1 MHEHRH
7 PLGHFVRRFLVE
19 EMAADRNLSPNT
31 RKSYR
36 DTIRLLFGYLAAQRA
51 TDPARVTV
59 EQVDAAVVRGFLA
72 HLEHERGN
80 ATSTRNLRLAALHS
94 LFRSIARQAPELV
107 DHAAAVLDV
116 PPRRTAVPAMAYLDK
131 HEIDAM
137 LAVPDRARAQGRR
150 DHALLLF
157 LYNTGA
163 RASEAARVAVA
174 DLASDIR
181 SVRLDGKGRKV
192 RTCPLW
198 LRTATVL
205 RELLGPRLDGPP
217 EGPVFLN
224 VHGAPTTR
232 FGIHGLVVRTA
243 RKAAES
249 VPSLRGKRV
258 GPHTLRHTAAVHLL
272 RAGVDINTIRAWLG
286 HASLETT
293 NRYAEVDLEMKAK
306 ALQACADD
314 ATHSMSE
321 VVPDWHADGDLMAFL
336 ASL

>member
-19 EMAADRNLSPNT
+19 EMAADRNLSLNT

-36 DTIRLLFGYLAAQRA
+36 DTIRLLFGYLAAQQA

-80 ATSTRNLRLAALHS
+80 ATATRNLRLAALHS

-107 DHAAAVLDV
+107 DHAAAVLDI

-137 LAVPDRARAQGRR
+137 LDVPDRARAQGRR

-163 RASEAARVAVA
+163 RASEAAGVAVA
-174 DLASDIR
+174 DLANDIR

-198 LRTATVL
+198 PRTATVL

-217 EGPVFLN
+217 QAPVFLN
-224 VHGAPTTR
+224 VHGRPITR
-232 FGIHGLVVRTA
+232 YGVHGLVARTA
-243 RKAAES
+243 KQAAEC
-249 VPSLRGKRV
+249 VPSLRDKRV
-258 GPHTLRHTAAVHLL
+258 SPHTLRHTTAVHLL

-306 ALQACADD
+306 ALQTCARDEIEP
-314 ATHSMSE
+314 APAGT
-321 VVPDWHADGDLMAFL
+321 PNWHADSELMAFL

>member
-1 MHEHRH
+1 
-7 PLGHFVRRFLVE
+7 
-19 EMAADRNLSPNT
+19 
-31 RKSYR
+31 
-36 DTIRLLFGYLAAQRA
+36 
-51 TDPARVTV
+51 
-59 EQVDAAVVRGFLA
+59 
-72 HLEHERGN
+72 
-80 ATSTRNLRLAALHS
+80 
-94 LFRSIARQAPELV
+94 
-107 DHAAAVLDV
+107 
-116 PPRRTAVPAMAYLDK
+116 MAYLDR

-181 SVRLDGKGRKV
+181 SVRLDGKGRKI

-198 LRTATVL
+198 PRTATVL
-205 RELLGPRLDGPP
+205 RELLGPRIHGP
-217 EGPVFLN
+217 GDAPVFLN
-224 VHGAPTTR
+224 VHGRPTTR

-243 RKAAES
+243 RRAAGAA
-249 VPSLRGKRV
+249 PSLRGKRV

-293 NRYAEVDLEMKAK
+293 NRYAEVDLEMKAR

-314 ATHSMSE
+314 ATRSRPE
-321 VVPDWHADGDLMAFL
+321 VPAWHADGDLMAFL